1 MRGAAPYNGN
11 KTMLEILILVK
22 FTRYLASVARNKGR
36 SSAWAALG
44 AVFWI
49 GGEVFGFLV
58 GALAGMEDLAAYL
71 PALICAALGA
81 AAAYGIVALLPA
93 VVTEPAAGFADYP
106 GVTKSRFG

>member
-1 MRGAAPYNGN
+1 
-11 KTMLEILILVK
+11 
-22 FTRYLASVARNKGR
+22 VARDKGR

-58 GALAGMEDLAAYL
+58 GVLAGMEDLASYL

-93 VVTEPAAGFADYP
+93 VATQDASGFAAYP
-106 GVTKSRFG
+106 GITKSRFG